1 MLGVGA
7 GRQGHQ
13 GEIGVTIVE
22 EHVFPVSREELWGVL
37 HDAQQMSKW
46 IPGCEDLVEVAPDRY
61 AATLKV
67 GVASIKGTYTGFVE
81 IRDKQ
86 FPDRYTLAVS
96 GNATPGFVK
105 GVATME
111 LFDTADGNTRLVVN
125 GNAQVGGLIASV
137 GQRFLTGIA
146 RQMTQQLLRNIE
158 KEVLEAV
165 R

>member
-1 MLGVGA
+1 MLGARA
-7 GRQGHQ
+7 GRQG
-13 GEIGVTIVE
+13 ETGVIIVE
-22 EHVFPVSREELWGVL
+22 EHMFPVSREELWRVL

-46 IPGCEDLVEVAPDRY
+46 IPGCENLVEVAPDRY

-67 GVASIKGTYTGFVE
+67 SVASIKGTYTGFVE

-86 FPDRYTLAVS
+86 FPDRYTLAVNGS
-96 GNATPGFVK
+96 ATPGFVK
-105 GVATME
+105 GVATLE
-111 LFDTADGNTRLVVN
+111 LFDAGDGLTRLVVN
-125 GNAQVGGLIASV
+125 ADAQVGGLIASV

-158 KEVLEAV
+158 REVMEAV